1 MVKAS
6 VVGTSVITK
15 QGQITIPKDIRK
27 KLGIK
32 KGDMIQFV
40 ITVNGNVIIRKME
53 FDKELEL

>member
-6 VVGTSVITK
+6 VIGTSVITK

>member
-6 VVGTSVITK
+6 VIGTSVITK
-15 QGQITIPKDIRK
+15 QGQVTIPKDIRK

-40 ITVNGNVIIRKME
+40 ITVNGNLIIKKME
-53 FDKELEL
+53 FDKEVEL

>member
-6 VVGTSVITK
+6 VIGTSVITK

-27 KLGIK
+27 KLGMK

-40 ITVNGNVIIRKME
+40 ITVNGNLIIKKME

>member
-6 VVGTSVITK
+6 VIGTSVITK

-27 KLGIK
+27 KLGMK

-40 ITVNGNVIIRKME
+40 ITVNGNLIIKKME
-53 FDKELEL
+53 FDKEVEL

>member
-40 ITVNGNVIIRKME
+40 ITVNENVIIRKME

>member
-6 VVGTSVITK
+6 VIGNSVITK

-27 KLGIK
+27 KLGMK

-40 ITVNGNVIIRKME
+40 ITVNGNLIIKKME
-53 FDKELEL
+53 FDKEVEL